1 MTTRQNHR
9 RSYGLDRM
17 NKATVEDRSMM
28 GRVVAF
34 SRALHRAGV
43 EVNSGNLIDFC
54 QSFGFIDIGRR
65 GDFYA
70 AARATLVSRFDDL
83 ETFDQVFH
91 AFWSSPV
98 RTMDME
104 ITEEDADDQNLEVS
118 DQLDEPVD
126 TVTEEDDDA
135 DGEGDSDE
143 VGYSP
148 EEALMR
154 KDLAAMSDKEIER
167 ARQVIAQIVDIIA
180 NRRSRRR
187 VPQKRGA
194 EIDFRRTWRRNAL
207 YGRDGVAL
215 ARRRRRIKK
224 TKLMLLCDVSGSMDC
239 YSQFLIQFIYALKR
253 EIRDVEVGVFSTRM
267 TPISRLLKNKS
278 VEESLQE
285 VADTVHDWAGG
296 TDIGGCLREFNDR
309 FAREMLKA
317 KTVMIIVSDGWDR
330 GDADLMRREM
340 ERLRRRVHK
349 LMWLNPLLG
358 SPGYQPLCLG
368 MKTALPYLDHFMAAH
383 NLESLV
389 QLAKTLR
396 SVWR

>member
-1 MTTRQNHR
+1 MTKSWCGTLFH
-9 RSYGLDRM
+9 GLDGM
-17 NKATVEDRSMM
+17 NTLRVEDRSMM

-34 SRALHRAGV
+34 SRALHSAGV
-43 EVNSGNLIDFC
+43 DVNSGNLIDLC
-54 QSFGFIDIGRR
+54 QSFRFIDIGRR

-83 ETFDQVFH
+83 ETFDRVFH

-98 RTMDME
+98 RTLEME
-104 ITEEDADDQNLEVS
+104 VAEDEDDLSLDVS
-118 DQLDEPVD
+118 DQLDEPVENA
-126 TVTEEDDDA
+126 TEEDEDA

-143 VGYSP
+143 IGYSSD
-148 EEALMR
+148 EVLMR
-154 KDLAAMSDKEIER
+154 KDLAAMNDKEIEK

-187 VPQKRGA
+187 EPQKRGV
-194 EIDFRRTWRRNAL
+194 EIDFRRTWRRNVL

-267 TPISRLLKNKS
+267 TPISRLLRNKS
-278 VEESLQE
+278 VEESLRE

-317 KTVMIIVSDGWDR
+317 RTVMIIVSDGWDR

>member
-1 MTTRQNHR
+1 
-9 RSYGLDRM
+9 
-17 NKATVEDRSMM
+17 M

-34 SRALHRAGV
+34 SRTLHRAGV
-43 EVNSGNLIDFC
+43 DVNSGNLIDFC
-54 QSFGFIDIGRR
+54 QSFKYIDIGRR
-65 GDFYA
+65 VDFYA

-83 ETFDQVFH
+83 DTFDRVFH
-91 AFWSSPV
+91 AFWSAPV
-98 RTMDME
+98 STMEME
-104 ITEEDADDQNLEVS
+104 VTEDDDQNLEVS

-126 TVTEEDDDA
+126 TVTEEEDT
-135 DGEGDSDE
+135 DGEGDSE
-143 VGYSP
+143 EAGYSP
-148 EEALMR
+148 DEALMG
-154 KDLAAMSDKEIER
+154 KDLAAMSDKEIEK

-187 VPQKRGA
+187 EPQKRGV

-278 VEESLQE
+278 VEESLRE